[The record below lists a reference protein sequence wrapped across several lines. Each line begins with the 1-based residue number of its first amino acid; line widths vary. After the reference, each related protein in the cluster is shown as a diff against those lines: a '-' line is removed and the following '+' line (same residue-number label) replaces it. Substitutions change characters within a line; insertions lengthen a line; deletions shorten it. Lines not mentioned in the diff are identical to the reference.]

1 MLNPR
6 EGIMVRNLRLALPT
20 AAAAFAL
27 MTVPPLLPAPMT
39 AGVSGSALAAKSLNA
54 SRSNVYRT
62 KQAGKPKQPTGAAQ
76 ATTVNGSKSNTSE
89 RIGRGNSG
97 GARPSAG
104 AAQATTITGSRSNS
118 SDRIGGG
125 NSGGARPSAGAAQA
139 TTTIQSSKSNA
150 SERMR
155 NPGIG
160 SSR

>member
-1 MLNPR
+1 
-6 EGIMVRNLRLALPT
+6 MVRNLRLALPT

-39 AGVSGSALAAKSLNA
+39 AGLSGSALAAKSLNA

-62 KQAGKPKQPTGAAQ
+62 GQTAKPKQTTGAARATTVASSKSNSSERFGGGNYGVARPSAGAAQ
-76 ATTVNGSKSNTSE
+76 ATTISGTKSNSDE

-104 AAQATTITGSRSNS
+104 AAQATTV
-118 SDRIGGG
+118 
-125 NSGGARPSAGAAQA
+125 SG
-139 TTTIQSSKSNA
+139 TKSNQ

-155 NPGIG
+155 NPDPPRPFRESG
-160 SSR
+160 R